1 MIRNRNMELS
11 RTDHVKVIYFP
22 SLKRSGDHGKGELD
36 VIYLDF
42 GKIFNIF
49 LYDAF
54 MKKLGSLV

>member
-1 MIRNRNMELS
+1 MELS

-49 LYDAF
+49 LYDTF
-54 MKKLGSLV
+54 MQKLGSLV